1 MAYGNPYGNGNKNN
15 NPYSSYDDNKI
26 MTASS
31 EDLTL
36 MLYEGGVKFCNQA
49 IIAVEKKDIMG
60 ANLKILKCQ
69 DVVRELQITV
79 NRKHPQADDIYN
91 LYEYMYRRLIEANLR
106 KDIEILQEVTDM
118 MKEFRDLWKESVKI
132 ARESRVKK

>member
-1 MAYGNPYGNGNKNN
+1 MTFGNPYAKNNN
-15 NPYSSYDDNKI
+15 NPYSSYDENKI
-26 MTASS
+26 MLASS

-49 IIAVEKKDIMG
+49 IIALEKKDFIT
-60 ANLKILKCQ
+60 ANMKIQKSQ

-79 NRKHPQADDIYN
+79 NRKHPQADDIYD
-91 LYEYMYRRLIEANLR
+91 LYEYMHRKLIEANIS
-106 KDIEILQEVTDM
+106 KDIKVLQEVTDM

-132 ARESRVKK
+132 AKEVRAKK

>member
-1 MAYGNPYGNGNKNN
+1 MAYGNPYGNKNN
-15 NPYSSYDDNKI
+15 NPYSSYDENKI

-49 IIAVEKKDIMG
+49 IIAVEKKDIMT
-60 ANLKILKCQ
+60 AHMKILKCQ

-79 NRKHPQADDIYN
+79 NRKHPQADEIYN
-91 LYEYMYRRLIEANLR
+91 LYEYMHRRLIEANIR
-106 KDIEILQEVTDM
+106 KDVEILQEVTDM

>member
-1 MAYGNPYGNGNKNN
+1 
-15 NPYSSYDDNKI
+15 

-36 MLYEGGVKFCNQA
+36 MLDQGGVKFSNPA
-49 IIAVEKKDIMG
+49 ILAIEKKDLRG

-69 DVVRELQITV
+69 DVVRELQVTV

-91 LYEYMYRRLIEANLR
+91 LYEYMYRRLIEANLT
-106 KDIEILQEVTDM
+106 KNVEVLQEVTDM

-132 ARESRVKK
+132 ARESRVRK